1 MKQYRPVLATLLL
14 CTFSMTACADEH
26 TRPLEIMSRP
36 IPFATG
42 DDAPQSVGNLQHLG
56 SLRLTSPDPNFGG
69 ISGLIVAPDGRKFL
83 AITDASHWL
92 TGELQY
98 TGKRLTGMTGTEI
111 GPLLDLDGKA
121 LVGKQGDAEGLAG
134 TLDGDVYVSFEGNH
148 RLWRYP
154 FGTKGLAAKPS
165 LVPTPKDLQNA
176 PDNNGLEAITLLK
189 DGRLLAI
196 TEEYLDDNGNIKG
209 WLLSLNGQSP
219 VDLLFRRRAPF
230 DITDARQLP
239 DGDILTLERRF
250 NRVGGVGF
258 EMRRFA
264 QASLKPGAPIDG
276 ALVADAA
283 MNFNIDN
290 MEGLSVR
297 TGAGGETLVYAI
309 SDDNFNAPLQQNLL
323 MLFELKR

>member
-1 MKQYRPVLATLLL
+1 
-14 CTFSMTACADEH
+14 MTACADEH
-26 TRPLEIMSRP
+26 ARPLEIKSRP
-36 IPFATG
+36 IPFSTG
-42 DDAPQSVGNLQHLG
+42 DEAPQSVGDLQHLG

-83 AITDASHWL
+83 AITDSSHWL

-121 LVGKQGDAEGLAG
+121 LAGKRGDAEGLAG

-148 RLWRYP
+148 RVWRYP
-154 FGTKGLAAKPS
+154 FGTSGLSAKPTA
-165 LVPTPKDLQNA
+165 VPTPKDLQNA
-176 PDNNGLEAITLLK
+176 PNNSGLEAITVLK

-196 TEEYLDDNGNIKG
+196 TEEYLDGNGNIKG
-209 WLLSLNGQSP
+209 WLMGPNGQTP
-219 VDLLFRRRAPF
+219 VDLLFRQRAPF
-230 DITDARQLP
+230 DFTDVRQLP
-239 DGDILTLERRF
+239 GGDILTLERRF
-250 NRVGGVGF
+250 NRIGGVGF
-258 EMRRFA
+258 EMRRFPE
-264 QASLKPGAPIDG
+264 ASLKPGAPIDG
-276 ALVADAA
+276 SVVADVA

-297 TGAGGETLVYAI
+297 TGTEGETLLYVI
-309 SDDNFNAPLQQNLL
+309 SDDNFNSPLQQNLL